1 MSTAAPALPRPSQDL
16 RVQRRRPWPAV
27 GKVIGMIA
35 LVSFS
40 LFPAYWM
47 FSSAIDPEA
56 ATRGARILPAGI
68 TWENFA
74 SVLNDGGFAQYLRN
88 SVLVAL
94 GTVVISSIIAL
105 FAAVAVSRFKFRFRK
120 GILVLVLMVQM
131 VPLEAL
137 VIPLF
142 LQMKTLGMLNSLLGL
157 TIVYLAFSLPFA
169 IWTLRGFVSA
179 VPVELEEAAYLDGA
193 SWGRMFWRILV
204 PLVAPGV
211 VATSVF
217 SFITAWNEFIFALT
231 FMQQSS
237 KYTVPVGLQKF
248 FGENTTDWG
257 AVMAASTIIT
267 VPVLVFFLL
276 VQRNLASGLTAG
288 SVKG

>member
-1 MSTAAPALPRPSQDL
+1 MSTLAPALPRPPQEL
-16 RVQRRRPWPAV
+16 RVQRRRPWLAV

-105 FAAVAVSRFKFRFRK
+105 FAAVAVSRFTFRFRK

>member
-1 MSTAAPALPRPSQDL
+1 
-16 RVQRRRPWPAV
+16 
-27 GKVIGMIA
+27 
-35 LVSFS
+35 VSFS

-68 TWENFA
+68 TWDNFA

-105 FAAVAVSRFKFRFRK
+105 FAAVAVSRFTFRFRK

>member
-1 MSTAAPALPRPSQDL
+1 MSTLAPALPRPSQEL
-16 RVQRRRPWPAV
+16 RVQRRRPWLAV

-105 FAAVAVSRFKFRFRK
+105 FAAVAVSRFTFRFRK